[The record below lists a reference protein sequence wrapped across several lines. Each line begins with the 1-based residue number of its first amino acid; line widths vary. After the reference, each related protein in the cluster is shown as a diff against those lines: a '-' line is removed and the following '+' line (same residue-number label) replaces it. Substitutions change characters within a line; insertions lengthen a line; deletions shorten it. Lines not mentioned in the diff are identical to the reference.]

1 MSESSDALRDA
12 KSELEVARAKVRAMR
27 PWYQKKRVLVPV
39 VLALVV
45 LISVSVGSDGRNNGP
60 VPIVN
65 PSNQIPN
72 QEEQS
77 TETANQ
83 KNARLKAQQYLSFS
97 AFSRKGLID
106 QLQFEGFNTLDA
118 EYGTDAQNADWRNQ
132 AALKAAQYLQVS
144 AFSKQGLIDQ
154 LLFEG
159 FSLEDAEFGVSS
171 TGLN

>member
-65 PSNQIPN
+65 PSNQIP
-72 QEEQS
+72 
-77 TETANQ
+77 NQ